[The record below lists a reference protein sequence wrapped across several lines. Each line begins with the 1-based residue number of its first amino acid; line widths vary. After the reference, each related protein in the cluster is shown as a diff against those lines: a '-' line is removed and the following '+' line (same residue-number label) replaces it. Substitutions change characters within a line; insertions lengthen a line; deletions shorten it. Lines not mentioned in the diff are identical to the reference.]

1 MIRFLYRFD
10 VELCAVVNSTQPQ
23 KTSAPMKTK
32 YSLVRVRASR
42 RFFIPSILAAAF
54 ALALGVKP
62 AQAGSAT
69 WNQTAAATY
78 TWGTNANWSPNTTF
92 PNAAADAANV
102 NNNIVG
108 NVVISLASGS
118 AANRT
123 VGDLNL
129 GDSSGTQTFTIQA
142 GVAGSLLILDGT
154 RTVDIT
160 GAGANTISA
169 GMQIKGGNATFRSTA
184 TAATTISGVIAN
196 DGTVRSLT
204 FNNDINGTATAP
216 ASNQGQFTLSAAN
229 TVGGTTGTVSISDVR
244 VNSATAGAFG
254 ANAANSVTVS
264 NAGQLYISGGTHV
277 NNLFLN
283 STGWGETAGNFGA
296 LRIENATV
304 SGTVTLQQNTTIA
317 VNANN
322 TGTLSGVISGAF
334 GITKVGGTASS
345 GQGELLLS
353 GVNTFTGP
361 VTVNNGAVR
370 ASNASALGT
379 NTTVTVN
386 ASPTGG
392 GEGNKLAISGTIT
405 IGSGKTVTLNSN
417 STGDLRSMLINS
429 ANNNTWAGNIVAAG
443 TGLAQV
449 SAASGTT
456 FTITGG
462 VTSTGGTGTG
472 TLFNRGS
479 GTLVYNGAINLGT
492 DRVFS
497 RTDAGTV
504 IVNTTGNTWARAQV
518 ADGQLQLGINNAL
531 DTGKEFTFGQ
541 GGAGSGRLELNG
553 FSQSVTRLNTFA
565 TSTGSHTLRNSN
577 LTTPSTLTFATPTST
592 TDTLTNVQVQGSST
606 PLQGALHMVSNGLGR
621 TEFNQGAL
629 GANTWTVNSGTVAF
643 TGTTSRILPGSV
655 TGLAAATI
663 EKAGA
668 STLTAT
674 STWNNAGITNVVGGN
689 LVLGSG
695 TTGAVNVSDG
705 ATLTT
710 GYNGG
715 VLTSSAVTFG
725 TAGATTYMP
734 LLTTPSAAAPLSAT
748 SLTTAGTTVAVTPQ
762 AATFTTGTYRLL
774 DYSGSIGGNGF
785 GGFVL
790 GAVGTYPHMTAA
802 LDNSTS
808 GQVNLVISA
817 VDSLIWT
824 GQTSGVWD
832 VNTTSNFALASS
844 SSTAATFYAGDAV
857 TFGDTHDVGG
867 AGTAVTNRTI
877 TGGAI
882 TIGNLTFN
890 NSTGD
895 YSVANVLTG
904 VGAISKSG
912 TSAVTLSGANT
923 LQGGA
928 VTVTGGTL
936 KLGNS
941 DALRGAGTVT
951 VSGGGTIDANGT
963 AVGTRYPSLV
973 LSGTGVGGNGAIVNN
988 GAGITNNSHFTNITL
1003 AANAT
1008 WGGSGRYDLVNGQTF
1023 NGGAFT
1029 LTKTGTGDL
1038 WYNPS
1043 TGSVLENVI
1052 VNQGVFGS
1060 QQNNPLST
1068 TATVTVNNGGQ
1079 HQIWATTSQQ
1089 HKVELNDGGILRK
1102 GDNTVGTMNGQITL
1116 NGSTAGRNIQAA
1128 ASGTLNIAGKLTGT
1142 GGFTVNEAG
1151 TVQLQ
1156 NATNDYAGDTVITTG
1171 TLNFNA
1177 TGNIPATTNLIV
1189 NGGTFGTNNIAR
1201 SVASLSGTGTLG
1213 TISGGNILTTNQSTT
1228 TVWNGSLNGTT
1239 IQMSGSGSLTLGG
1252 TVDNSS
1258 GTLIIN
1264 SGTLIGA
1271 KGNTA
1276 AVTQAIHLSGS
1287 NGLTM
1292 NGGTMQLAGTYDNTT
1307 PGTVINAP
1315 PAGINTTTYGDL
1327 LYNNGPLNLNA
1338 GTFDMNGREEAING
1352 LTSTG
1357 VGGTITNT
1365 ATATA
1370 SKLYV
1375 GHQGATSTFGGVIND
1390 GAGTVAIEKI
1400 GAGALTLTGASNFT
1414 GGLTQTAGTVTVNAG
1429 ATLGNTPITVTANT
1443 FILNGTQGSGA
1454 IAVNGTSIF
1463 EGAGTS
1469 GGTLTAATGTT
1480 VRVGTASGG
1489 TAAATLTL
1497 GGLNLSGGANLNL
1510 DFNSA
1515 GTTVDKVATT
1525 VSNGLTLNGTNNLNV
1540 VLSGAGWVSGT
1551 YPILTYS
1558 GVLGGTGAAA
1568 LTLTTPVGHST
1579 VTVVD
1584 DTFGNVNLVVS
1595 STANKWVGV
1604 VNSVWDTDT
1613 TLNWSSGDQKFLAGD
1628 TVVFDDSATSFTPNI
1643 AANQTA
1649 AGVTFDNTTPYT
1661 LTSTGAF
1668 GIAGTGGLI
1677 KTNSGTVTISSANTY
1692 TGTTDVQQGT
1702 LIANYNTGTAQ
1713 TVFAAA
1719 STINVATSATFKAV
1733 ANDSGFTLANRLSG
1747 TGLVVIDPHLTAGA
1761 AVRDVS
1767 ISGTNTGFTGTL
1779 RLSPTVIGDGSGTF
1793 RTNQISAAN
1802 ASGAT
1807 IDVDAGGQAWLG
1819 AVTFP
1824 NNFILSGHGY
1834 AETAGG
1840 TPAAAS
1846 GLTQYSG
1853 AVKGGIGAIRMNNG
1867 TVISGNVTLD
1877 GSAKIMAYGATG
1889 TISGSINITNSSDLL
1904 VVGGGG
1910 SGSNLNLTGTNNVG
1924 ANALKDVFVNSGGT
1938 TGTNVLQIG
1947 ELGTTGTLGTGNVTL
1962 YNDAAGAQLR
1972 MQRSDGY
1979 TMAQNVTAMHN
1990 GTASNLTKASFVA
2003 NSQGAG
2009 VSLNGFTIDLTDGTN
2024 TAANAGGVY
2033 VAGAGGAAGVNNAV
2047 LNIDGSSIVK
2057 AGQFF
2062 IGDAAGF
2069 SGTVNQSG
2077 TSDVQVASHVRVSHY
2092 GTNTSAYNIS
2102 SGTLTIANVNTG
2114 TDPSGGGEQIGGI
2127 YLGVDGTGTM
2137 TQSGGTVTTDWIV
2150 LDNRGDTAAGTNMPD
2165 GIDRYNLSNGSL
2177 ILRSQWGITQRNTS
2191 TAVALSGG
2199 TIRNAGTNLQVRLDI
2214 APDVASAVTLD
2225 NVSAGNSFNLM
2236 RSATGLGSL
2245 VMTGGGTLKLTTAT
2259 TQSIDVPVSGAAAL
2273 EKLGAG
2279 VTTLTK
2285 ANTYDGTTTISAGTL
2300 KIGVADA
2307 IPSGTG
2313 KGDVVFSVAGTN
2325 SVLDLNGFDTSIN
2338 GLSQNSIST
2347 ANMVVN
2353 NATGTNKTLTVGN
2366 NDVTTT
2372 YGGVIADNTS
2382 GTGTVALT
2390 KTGSG
2395 TLNLTGTS
2403 TFTGPITVNEG
2414 MLTFTTS
2421 PATNGSLGNSTA
2433 INLNDGGISYTTA
2446 VSNNALNRSVAI
2458 GAGDGTIDVAS
2469 VAGGLTMVGANVT
2482 STGGDLIKTGLGAV
2496 SISGTTTLNGG
2507 AAGVEVT
2514 NGKLQA
2520 GFGASGVNKITVGA
2534 TGNLSMQNSAIESL
2548 TLGNTA
2554 GALTLNGGA
2563 RLGFEF
2569 DGATNDKITVGATG
2583 TPSLTA
2589 GVVTLDLFDF
2599 GTGITAGTT
2608 YTLLSTTL
2616 GDLTSGG
2623 LTSYVIGTAPSGF
2636 NYSLNVTSTS
2646 VTLSVV
2652 AFSPA
2657 YWTNSQGTGSWST
2670 LNAGPLSNFS
2680 TLATGGVNT
2689 AALPGVNETV
2699 YFNED
2704 SVTGVATSTLDGNFT
2719 VYGVNFVAGS
2729 GSVTA
2734 VNINQGSSGT
2744 LTIQPSTG
2752 LGGIDVGAN
2761 AGVVT
2766 IGAPLVA
2773 SNTDSPSQTWNVVGT
2788 GANGSSLTLNGA
2800 VAFNANVIKSGAG
2813 TLTLGNASNTGAGN
2827 FALEAG
2833 TLALNATGNTPTGVM
2848 TIGGGTTI
2856 NNVGAGSIT
2865 LAHSA
2870 YTWNG
2875 SFTQLGQN
2883 LNLGTGAVTLAAN
2896 VVTTIPAN
2904 TLTVGGDIDDGA
2916 STFGLT
2922 KSDAGILVL
2931 NGNNGYDGITTMN
2944 LGTLT
2949 LAGDNSGAG
2958 GGVTLNAGLLNINSN
2973 NALGAGRL
2981 TLNGGTIDNT
2991 SAGSVTQAGNPAQTW
3006 TNAVNMAF
3014 TGTQPLN
3021 LGAGAVTLGTDAT
3034 TGSFT
3039 LTNNSALSGT
3049 SLTVGGDISAVLG
3062 GTAGVKTLNIA
3073 GVGSTALTGSISRGS
3088 ASALDINVN
3097 SGGTTTLSGAA
3108 SSIRTI
3114 NLNGGA
3120 SSILDLGA
3128 GNLTITNGGTNGFVA
3143 SAGGAINATGGG
3155 KIILGSDLLDNGTA
3169 NGTLLT
3175 VNAEIT
3181 GPFTFEIY
3189 GGSATNT
3196 GVTVLTAQN
3205 TYTGRTDINGGNLS
3219 VSNIGNAG
3227 STTSNLGSGSLIQS
3241 GAAVLAGSTVTTGK
3255 LIYTGAGETTNRTLS
3270 LNGAGFAIE
3279 QAATSG
3285 NLVFSANVAVPSN
3298 TAKTLFLLGS
3308 TAGTGEISGVISNNT
3323 NATGVT
3329 KLGTGTWTL
3338 SGANTNT
3345 GNITVSAGTLRLTGA
3360 KTGAS
3365 GILTAGDTAGT
3376 SATLEITNGTYT
3388 IGGSGTRMR
3397 VADMPTTAGSG
3408 TVNQS
3413 GGAIVFTTAGGDQL
3427 LVGQNTVGNTGTYNL
3442 SGGSVTTAANAG
3454 RGIIL
3459 GVNSNPTP
3467 GAASG
3472 GGTFNLSGTGS
3483 LNMTTGGNSILQIGR
3498 SDTAAN
3504 NTTNA
3509 FNQTGGTANVGI
3521 LTMGGTAAGS
3531 TGVSATLNLTGG
3543 TFSANSFTLM
3553 SAGGTNTSVIN
3564 IGGSAAVTLPAFPT
3578 NAKGASSTAT
3588 ITFDSTTGYLSPLAA
3603 SATYMPA
3610 GTFNDAYL
3618 TANGA
3623 KFNVGTGNDITI
3635 GQVLE
3640 DAVSPAAAGTLTKS
3654 GLGTL
3659 TLTAANSYTGATSVS
3674 AGTLALVGGSQ
3685 ASPITVSA
3693 GASLSF
3699 TLGSPTTST
3708 SSFDVTAGTIKITG
3722 TPTLP
3727 SYTLITSST
3736 GITGTPTL
3744 DAPIAGYS
3752 LVKVGNSLVL
3762 TSPQGLYDAW
3772 VTATGGAGG
3781 KTANPDSD
3789 SLNNLLEYAFGT
3801 DPLAVTGDLVY
3812 SGGSLTTP
3820 GKPILEEVGG
3830 VWYAV
3835 FTRRKDHVDAG
3846 LTYSVEFSSDLSPWT
3861 ASAVGATVVASDSL
3875 LEVVRVPFPNLVSS
3889 DSGPQKPR
3897 FFQVKV
3903 TSSF

>member
-1 MIRFLYRFD
+1 
-10 VELCAVVNSTQPQ
+10 
-23 KTSAPMKTK
+23 MKTK

-42 RFFIPSILAAAF
+42 RHFIPAILASAFVCSLLAPKVQGADIYWDRGSSTNAWGTVGNWSTAAG
-54 ALALGVKP
+54 AATPNPTAIPGTGDVAVLNITTLTSNQTLDLGADRSVGGISAVTAGTKLIQGGG
-62 AQAGSAT
+62 ANRTLTLGASGIAKSGTGAITIGSAT
-69 WNQTAAATY
+69 ANQ
-78 TWGTNANWSPNTTF
+78 NANVRLGADQTWTNSNNTGAITVV
-92 PNAAADAANV
+92 NSVAA
-102 NNNIVG
+102 
-108 NVVISLASGS
+108 SS
-118 AANRT
+118 AANRKLT
-123 VGDLNL
+123 L
-129 GDSSGTQTFTIQA
+129 SGT
-142 GVAGSLLILDGT
+142 S
-154 RTVDIT
+154 
-160 GAGANTISA
+160 
-169 GMQIKGGNATFRSTA
+169 
-184 TAATTISGVIAN
+184 
-196 DGTVRSLT
+196 
-204 FNNDINGTATAP
+204 
-216 ASNQGQFTLSAAN
+216 
-229 TVGGTTGTVSISDVR
+229 
-244 VNSATAGAFG
+244 
-254 ANAANSVTVS
+254 
-264 NAGQLYISGGTHV
+264 
-277 NNLFLN
+277 
-283 STGWGETAGNFGA
+283 TAGNIISA
-296 LRIENATV
+296 LISNNGTGVFSIDKTGTGLWILANNSNSFTGNTV
-304 SGTVTLQQNTTIA
+304 VSDGTLRLQNSNSLGSGTGNVLVT
-317 VNANN
+317 N
-322 TGTLSGVISGAF
+322 TGSPTAGDNNNLQLSGG
-334 GITKVGGTASS
+334 
-345 GQGELLLS
+345 
-353 GVNTFTGP
+353 
-361 VTVNNGAVR
+361 VTVNRNVVLENLGGQFARVSLESVSSVNG
-370 ASNASALGT
+370 
-379 NTTVTVN
+379 
-386 ASPTGG
+386 
-392 GEGNKLAISGTIT
+392 
-405 IGSGKTVTLNSN
+405 
-417 STGDLRSMLINS
+417 
-429 ANNNTWAGNIVAAG
+429 NNNTWSGNITFKGGNNQALTASSAPLTINGNLLMDASPSTGIFIRGNNASIPGTINGTITLGTASILKTDAG
-443 TGLAQV
+443 TWRINSTGNTHGNVTVANGALILGATNALDTTASITHGEGNGNNGRLEFQGV
-449 SAASGTT
+449 SQ
-456 FTITGG
+456 TIARWNTN
-462 VTSTGGTGTG
+462 VTSTG
-472 TLFNRGS
+472 
-479 GTLVYNGAINLGT
+479 
-492 DRVFS
+492 
-497 RTDAGTV
+497 
-504 IVNTTGNTWARAQV
+504 TTHIAR
-518 ADGQLQLGINNAL
+518 NN
-531 DTGKEFTFGQ
+531 DT
-541 GGAGSGRLELNG
+541 
-553 FSQSVTRLNTFA
+553 
-565 TSTGSHTLRNSN
+565 
-577 LTTPSTLTFATPTST
+577 TTASTLTFATPAATTDILKNVQIQGTST
-592 TDTLTNVQVQGSST
+592 SL
-606 PLQGALHMVSNGLGR
+606 GALHLVSNGAGR
-621 TEFNQGAL
+621 TEFESGLFAADSL
-629 GANTWTVNSGTVAF
+629 TVNSGTIAF
-643 TGTTSRILPGSV
+643 TGNASRNIAAV
-655 TGLAAATI
+655 TGLSGAII
-663 EKAGA
+663 EKLGTG
-668 STLTAT
+668 SLIVEGN
-674 STWNNAGITNVVGGN
+674 WNNAGTTNVVGGM
-689 LVLGSG
+689 LALGAG
-695 TTGAVNVSDG
+695 TAGAVNVADTT
-705 ATLTT
+705 TLST
-710 GYNGG
+710 GLGGG
-715 VLTSSAVTFG
+715 VLTTSAVTFG
-725 TAGATTYMP
+725 SAGATTYAP
-734 LLTTPSAAAPLSAT
+734 IITAPGVAPLTTGT
-748 SLTTAGTTVAVTPQ
+748 LTNAGTTVTVAPL
-762 AATFTTGTYRLL
+762 AASFSTGTYRLL
-774 DYSGSIGGNGF
+774 DYTSATGLAGFTLAPLGS
-785 GGFVL
+785 
-790 GAVGTYPHMTAA
+790 YPHITAT
-802 LDNSTS
+802 LDTATS
-808 GQVNLVISA
+808 GQVNLVVTA

-824 GQTSGVWD
+824 GQINNTWD

-844 SSTAATFYAGDAV
+844 SSTAATFYQGDSVA
-857 TFGDTHDVGG
+857 FGDTHDVGG
-867 AGTAVTNRTI
+867 AGTPVTNRTI
-877 TGGAI
+877 TGTALNAGSLSF
-882 TIGNLTFN
+882 TN
-890 NSTGD
+890 TGTNY
-895 YSVANVLTG
+895 YSVAVPLTVAG
-904 VGAISKSG
+904 NITKSG
-912 TSAVTLSGANT
+912 DAAVTLSGSNLINGT
-923 LQGGA
+923 VS
-928 VTVTGGTL
+928 VTDGTL
-936 KLGNS
+936 KIGSANALAGN
-941 DALRGAGTVT
+941 AGVT
-951 VSGGGTIDANGT
+951 VSGSGTIDANGIT
-963 AVGTRYPSLV
+963 PGTRYDSLTV
-973 LSGTGVGGNGAIVNN
+973 SGTGVGGNGAVVNN
-988 GAGITNNSHFTNITL
+988 GAALINLNHFNAITL
-1003 AANAT
+1003 AGDTT
-1008 WGGSGRYDLVNGQTF
+1008 WGGSARYDVSQNMTF
-1023 NGGAFT
+1023 NGGSNT
-1029 LTKTGTGDL
+1029 LTKTGAGDF
-1038 WYNPS
+1038 WYSPAVGHTIGNI
-1043 TGSVLENVI
+1043 I
-1052 VNQGVFGS
+1052 VNQGTFGLQFRS
-1060 QQNNPLST
+1060 NILDVTS
-1068 TATVTVNNGGQ
+1068 TVTVNNSGFHTLWGVNSQ
-1079 HQIWATTSQQ
+1079 HPVT
-1089 HKVELNDGGILRK
+1089 VNDGGTFQ
-1102 GDNTVGTMNGQITL
+1102 GG
-1116 NGSTAGRNIQAA
+1116 
-1128 ASGTLNIAGKLTGT
+1128 TGT
-1142 GGFTVNEAG
+1142 SISNGI
-1151 TVQLQ
+1151 
-1156 NATNDYAGDTVITTG
+1156 IT
-1171 TLNFNA
+1171 
-1177 TGNIPATTNLIV
+1177 
-1189 NGGTFGTNNIAR
+1189 
-1201 SVASLSGTGTLG
+1201 LSGTGFDKNLGGAGTLNTAEKITGDGGFTKVGAGAMNILSAANDFTGDVRVLEGALNMSPTGVIPATVNLTVDGG
-1213 TISGGNILTTNQSTT
+1213 TFDTWNRNHTVASISGSGGRIHTGTAAISRLTTTQSTS
-1228 TVWNGSLNGTT
+1228 TVANVHLSNVV
-1239 IQMSGSGSLTLGG
+1239 IEMSGTGSLTLGG
-1252 TVDNSS
+1252 TVDNNS
-1258 GTLIIN
+1258 GAAIVN
-1264 SGTLIGA
+1264 SGTLVLA
-1271 KGNTA
+1271 KGNTTP
-1276 AVTQAIHLSGS
+1276 VGQAIHAIATG
-1287 NGLTM
+1287 NLTI
-1292 NGGTMQLAGTYDNTT
+1292 NGGTVQLAGTYDNTT
-1307 PGTVINAP
+1307 AATGINAP
-1315 PAGINTTTYGDL
+1315 PAGINTSTYGDL
-1327 LYNNGPLNLNA
+1327 IYNNVAINLNA
-1338 GTFDMNGREEAING
+1338 GTLDMNGRQEAVNQ
-1352 LTSTG
+1352 LLNPTG

-1365 ATATA
+1365 SATA
-1370 SKLYV
+1370 SKLYI
-1375 GHQGATSTFGGVIND
+1375 GHQNGASTFAGAIND
-1390 GAGTVAIEKI
+1390 GTGTIAIEKI
-1400 GAGALTLTGASNFT
+1400 GTGALTLSGTSNFT
-1414 GGLTQTAGTVTVNAG
+1414 GGLTQTAGTIIVP
-1429 ATLGNTPITVTANT
+1429 ATGVLGNTPITITANT
-1443 FILNGTQGSGA
+1443 FTLDGTHGTGAIALNGTSTFA
-1454 IAVNGTSIF
+1454 
-1463 EGAGTS
+1463 GAGTS
-1469 GGTLTAATGTT
+1469 TGLLTAASGTT
-1480 VRVGTASGG
+1480 IQVGTASGG

-1525 VSNGLTLNGTNNLNV
+1525 VSNGATLSGSNNLNV
-1540 VLSGAGWVSGT
+1540 VLSGAGWVTGT

-1558 GVLGGTGAAA
+1558 GALGGTGAGA

-1584 DTFGNVNLVVS
+1584 DTFGTVNLVVS
-1595 STANKWVGV
+1595 STANKWVGG

-1628 TVVFDDSATSFTPNI
+1628 TVVFDDTATTFTPNI

-1649 AGVTFDNTTPYT
+1649 AGVTFDNSADYT
-1661 LTSTGAF
+1661 LSSTGSF

-1719 STINVATSATFKAV
+1719 SAINVASGATFKAV
-1733 ANDSGFTLANRLSG
+1733 ANDSNFTLANNLTG

-1761 AVRDVS
+1761 AVRDVT
-1767 ISGTNTGFTGTL
+1767 ISGNNAGFTGTL

-1834 AETAGG
+1834 AEVSGG
-1840 TPAAAS
+1840 APAAAS

-1867 TVISGNVTLD
+1867 TDISGNVTLD

-1904 VVGGGG
+1904 VVGGGA
-1910 SGSNLNLTGTNNVG
+1910 SNSNLNLTGTNNMG
-1924 ANALKDVFVNSGGT
+1924 ANALKDVFVNAGGT
-1938 TGTNVLQIG
+1938 AGTNVLQIG
-1947 ELGTTGTLGTGNVTL
+1947 NLGTTGTLGTGNVTL
-1962 YNDAAGAQLR
+1962 YTDAAGAQLR

-2150 LDNRGDTAAGTNMPD
+2150 LDNRVDTVAGTNMPD
-2165 GIDRYNLSNGSL
+2165 GIDRYTLSGSGL
-2177 ILRSQWGITQRNTS
+2177 LVLRSQWGITQRNTS

-2313 KGDVVFSVAGTN
+2313 NGDVVFSVAGTN

-2569 DGATNDKITVGATG
+2569 DGATNDEITVGATG

-2599 GTGITAGTT
+2599 GAGITAGST

-2670 LNAGPLSNFS
+2670 LNAGPLSNFN

-2833 TLALNATGNTPTGVM
+2833 TLALNATGNMPTGVM

-3062 GTAGVKTLNIA
+3062 GTAGVKTLDIA

-3128 GNLTITNGGTNGFVA
+3128 GNLTLSNGGANGFVA
-3143 SAGGAINATGGG
+3143 SAGGTINATGGG
-3155 KIILGSDLLDNGTA
+3155 KITLGSDLLDNGTA

-3219 VSNIGNAG
+3219 VSNIGNSG

-3298 TAKTLFLLGS
+3298 TAKTLYLLGS

-3323 NATGVT
+3323 NATSIN
-3329 KLGTGTWTL
+3329 KLGTGAWTL
-3338 SGANTNT
+3338 SGVNTYSGAT
-3345 GNITVSAGTLRLTGA
+3345 TVTEGTLTLSGA
-3360 KTGAS
+3360 RTAAS
-3365 GILTAGDTAGT
+3365 GGMNVSTTAGL
-3376 SATLEITNGTYT
+3376 SATLNITNGSYAFGANAMN
-3388 IGGSGTRMR
+3388 IGN
-3397 VADMPTTAGSG
+3397 AATTAATG

-3413 GGAIVFTTAGGDQL
+3413 GGAISFTSGNAV
-3427 LVGQNTVGNTGTYNL
+3427 LVGQGTVGNQGVYNM
-3442 SGGSVTTAANAG
+3442 SGGSITTFASTT
-3454 RGIIL
+3454 RGIML
-3459 GVNSNPTP
+3459 GVNSNLAP
-3467 GAASG
+3467 GPSSG
-3472 GGTFNLSGTGS
+3472 GGTFNLSGTGV
-3483 LNMTTGGNSILQIGR
+3483 LNMTAASGGGGNALLQIGR

-3588 ITFDSTTGYLSPLAA
+3588 ITFDSTTGSLSPLAG
-3603 SATYMPA
+3603 SATYMSA
-3610 GTFNDAYL
+3610 GTFNNAYL

-3801 DPLAVTGDLVY
+3801 DPLAVTGDLAY